1 MNNSFIFFGCWNNIN
16 CEKEAIYRD
25 VVLNCIKE
33 FEPSTKKMFIAG
45 DNWYNTL
52 IKNKGSIDASKA
64 SDAASAK
71 NEPSY
76 KYYLVDTLVSGYH
89 ILYTMKKDIYICVGN
104 HDEASSSEANQNCM
118 IKTQK
123 HYIKKL
129 KEYIDDITISLD
141 TVKTTLPE
149 ATGLLQ
155 GTEGDYENKMIRYL
169 LDSDLPFIEELES
182 SDDDLDNCI
191 KLYSDKNIGVY
202 EDACSSYIVI
212 IINTNLLSDDYLKS
226 VGKKIIE
233 TKKKSGNQNKC
244 IFVMGHIPLF
254 YDKHKKGKVDK
265 KPKKTGAVKLSK
277 KEQEPKKTGAVKLS
291 KKEQE
296 PKGEEDITKL
306 KKGTFGE
313 GEDKSSELIDSL
325 YGILAENKCIYL
337 CADCHNFNIMSIK
350 KGGDKCV
357 IQITSGTGGA
367 DPDIIKDLKDKKE
380 VDISEYNITYY
391 SINSYGYCKIVVEDG
406 GSVVVSYN
414 KIIAADKDNK
424 SIDEL
429 HVYRVKNNEI
439 ECFDKEKI
447 KNAIILNAARSKYI
461 YCNRVDRYKASTDVR
476 GRESNV
482 IKSQNPNNGVC
493 YKKEVIDK

>member
-52 IKNKGSIDASKA
+52 IKNKESIDASKA
-64 SDAASAK
+64 PVAASTK

-104 HDEASSSEANQNCM
+104 HDEASSSEANPNCM
-118 IKTQK
+118 INTQK

-129 KEYIDDITISLD
+129 KKYIDDITEKFEK
-141 TVKTTLPE
+141 VKDSSPE
-149 ATGLLQ
+149 AAGLLK
-155 GTEGDYENKMIRYL
+155 GTEGDYENKMISDL
-169 LDSDLPFIEELES
+169 LDSDLPSIESLDS
-182 SDDDLDNCI
+182 LDDDPNNCI

-202 EDACSSYIVI
+202 EDACSYYIVI
-212 IINTNLLSDDYLKS
+212 IINTNLLSEDYLKS
-226 VGKKIIE
+226 VETKIIE
-233 TKKKSGNQNKC
+233 TKKKSWNLNKC

-254 YDKHKKGKVDK
+254 YDKHKKEKVDK
-265 KPKKTGAVKLSK
+265 KPKETEAVKLSK
-277 KEQEPKKTGAVKLS
+277 KEK
-291 KKEQE
+291 E
-296 PKGEEDITKL
+296 PKGVEDITRL

-313 GEDKSSELIDSL
+313 GEDKSSKLIDSL
-325 YGILAENKCIYL
+325 YDILAVNKCIYL

-350 KGGDKCV
+350 KGSDKCV

-380 VDISEYNITYY
+380 VDISEYKITYY

-414 KIIAADKDNK
+414 KIIAADNNNK

-429 HVYRVKNNEI
+429 HVYSVKNNEI

-447 KNAIILNAARSKYI
+447 KNTIILNAENSKYI

-482 IKSQNPNNGVC
+482 IKSQIPNKGVC
-493 YKKEVIDK
+493 YKKKVIDK